1 MAWDRLAAYN
11 PELWGVT
18 QETFDENRLV
28 TVKLSD
34 VGNNALQVYGEP
46 INKYPFFSRE
56 LQEGG
61 AKDNPLSRQFFCFG
75 LATYGQALF
84 KYNAMF
90 SEIHKK
96 ITNSSLVG
104 WCNGADNMSYD
115 SYLGNPAQAGAGLA
129 GNGDD
134 NGLNGDFNN
143 YYRWYSNK
151 SGTIGQYSPYG
162 QNHMILKMF
171 REDFLI
177 GVILHV
183 CPPIS
188 DGDIILFTDDGVYK
202 NPVEMTLETWLT
214 GDNQTTYPN
223 IVSISLDIFQ
233 GTKTSRSR
241 SSYGIYTDTDTYV
254 DDIWEKV
261 THTELPDDKFTFS
274 EPRYGKLSPA
284 GITARGYLPQKTIF
298 TGINAYM
305 QNLYE
310 ITYWFCCRG
319 VDRHRIIK
327 YGIRAANDPNI
338 MDPRVISFFDGTVD
352 DIKNILN
359 SLGLPWTLK
368 NSKLAAGNT
377 ETDPDIYVPIFDPKT
392 GAVKGTTNDP
402 EKKKKELEDNPN
414 GAPTDPT
421 EWNPDYAGPDP
432 EDPDDPAYD
441 PEEDPEE
448 EKEADEI
455 EMGAPKL
462 GTVGIFNRTYAINAE
477 ELHALSSY
485 LWNADLTEFEKIIQG
500 LALMGNNPINA
511 IISVIMFPFEVGSG
525 TTTNI
530 RIGVVDTDITAVPI
544 SYSDVRVYDLG
555 ECYFWAKYKNYLD
568 YEPYTTAA
576 LYIPYVGVIP
586 IPVSEYLKKWINV
599 KLAVDLMTGSG
610 QVVVYA
616 SGIPVIY
623 RNCKI
628 GCQIAVTGQDS
639 SRIAANYISAASEL
653 VGAGT
658 GLAQSVA
665 SGNAGGIIGGTM
677 SAARGAIDLY
687 TAGHVPIESR
697 GSDSPQCGFYMPQK
711 CYLIVNRPRL
721 ADVDA
726 GVYGRTVGYACCRT
740 GIIGDFAG
748 FSKFDNIKLDITT
761 ATEAEKREII
771 DKLRGGVYV

>member
-1 MAWDRLAAYN
+1 MAWDRLTAYD
-11 PELWGVT
+11 PELWGVS
-18 QETFDENRLV
+18 QETFDSNRLI
-28 TVKLSD
+28 TVKLSN
-34 VGNNALQVYGEP
+34 VGNNALQNYGEP

-75 LATYGQALF
+75 LANYTQALF
-84 KYNAMF
+84 KYNAMW
-90 SEIHKK
+90 SDIHKK
-96 ITNSSLVG
+96 VTNSSLVG
-104 WCNGADNMSYD
+104 WCNGANNNGYA
-115 SYLGNPAQAGAGLA
+115 YTNGNPNQAGGGTTGDGG
-129 GNGDD
+129 GNIQ
-134 NGLNGDFNN
+134 NGLFNN
-143 YYRWYSNK
+143 GFRWYSNK
-151 SGTIGQYSPYG
+151 SGTIDQYSCYG
-162 QNHMILKMF
+162 QNSMIIKMF

-177 GVILHV
+177 GVRLRV
-183 CPPIS
+183 CPPIA
-188 DGDIILFTDDGVYK
+188 DGDTISTSSDNAFK
-202 NPVEMTLETWLT
+202 NPTEMTLENWLT
-214 GDNQTTYPN
+214 GDNQTNYPN

-233 GTKTSRSR
+233 GTKTRRSR
-241 SSYGIYTDTDTYV
+241 SDYGIYTDTDTYV
-254 DDIWEKV
+254 DDVWQKV
-261 THTELPDDKFTFS
+261 THVSMPDDVFNFS
-274 EPRYGKLSPA
+274 TPPYGKLSPA

-298 TGINAYM
+298 TGINAQMLNYR
-305 QNLYE
+305 E
-310 ITYWFCCRG
+310 VCYWFCCRG
-319 VDRHRIIK
+319 VDRHRIVK
-327 YGIRAANDPNI
+327 YARQGRDENDI
-338 MDPRVISFFDGTVD
+338 EPRLISFFDGTVD

-359 SLGLPWTLK
+359 SLGLPWTLN
-368 NSKLAAGNT
+368 NSKLESGNT
-377 ETDPDIYVPIFDPKT
+377 ETDPDIYVPIFNPKT

-402 EKKKKELEDNPN
+402 DKKKKELEDNPN

-421 EWNPDYAGPDP
+421 NWNPDYSGPDP

-441 PEEDPEE
+441 PAEDPEE

-455 EMGAPKL
+455 EMGDPKL
-462 GTVGIFNRTYAINAE
+462 GTVGIFNRTYAINAQ
-477 ELHALSSY
+477 ELHALSGY
-485 LWNADLTEFEKIIQG
+485 LWNADATEFEKIIKG
-500 LALMGNNPINA
+500 LGLMGNNPINA

-711 CYLIVNRPRL
+711 CYLIVNRPNP
-721 ADVDA
+721 ADVDE

-748 FSKFDNIKLDITT
+748 YSKFDNVKLDINV

-771 DKLRGGVYV
+771 EKLRGGVYV

>member
-1 MAWDRLAAYN
+1 MAWDRLAAYD
-11 PELWGVT
+11 PDLWGVS
-18 QETFDENRLV
+18 QETFDSNRLV
-28 TVKLSD
+28 TVKLSN
-34 VGNNALQVYGEP
+34 VGNNALQTYGEP
-46 INKYPFFSRE
+46 INQYPFFSRE

-75 LATYGQALF
+75 LTSYAGALF
-84 KYNAMF
+84 KFNAMW
-90 SEIHKK
+90 SDIHKK
-96 ITNSSLVG
+96 VTNSSLVG
-104 WCNGADNMSYD
+104 WCNGANNNGYAYSM
-115 SYLGNPAQAGAGLA
+115 GNPNQAQGGT
-129 GNGDD
+129 NGDGGD
-134 NGLNGDFNN
+134 PYNGAFNN
-143 YYRWYSNK
+143 DYRWYSNK
-151 SGTIGQYSPYG
+151 SGTISAYSCYG
-162 QNHMILKMF
+162 QNSMILKMF

-177 GVILHV
+177 GVTLRV

-188 DGDIILFTDDGVYK
+188 DGDIIPVANDNAFK
-202 NPVEMTLETWLT
+202 NPVEMTMETWLT
-214 GDNQTTYPN
+214 GDNQSTYPN

-233 GTKTSRSR
+233 GSKTSRSR
-241 SSYGIYTDTDTYV
+241 SDYGIYTDTDTYV

-261 THTELPDDKFTFS
+261 THVSIPDDEFTFS
-274 EPRYGKLSPA
+274 EPRYGKLSPS

-298 TGINAYM
+298 TGINVYI
-305 QNLYE
+305 LSSST
-310 ITYWFCCRG
+310 ICYWRCCRG

-327 YGIRAANDPNI
+327 YGIQGSDENNI
-338 MDPRVISFFDGTVD
+338 DPRLISFFDGTVD

-368 NSKLAAGNT
+368 NSKLANGNT
-377 ETDPDIYVPIFDPKT
+377 ETDPDIYVPIFNTKT

-402 EKKKKELEDNPN
+402 DKKKKELEDNPN

-455 EMGAPKL
+455 EMGDPKL

-576 LYIPYVGVIP
+576 LYIPYVGIIP

-639 SRIAANYISAASEL
+639 SRIAANYITAASEL

-711 CYLIVNRPRL
+711 CYLIVNRPRP
-721 ADVDA
+721 ADVDG

-748 FSKFDNIKLDITT
+748 FSKFDNVKIDINV

-771 DKLRGGVYV
+771 EKLRGGVYV